1 MDEKIFKGI
10 YGKPTESQL
19 DTLQRL
25 APQGEDVRKSLEN
38 DEEDVSKAFQ
48 TGYEVNPDN
57 MNQASALRTE
67 FLAPR
72 LSQLTFGQEQ
82 MVFYNMIPKMPSAST
97 VAQYVTF
104 DQHGETGHSAWNN
117 EADISNIKDPV
128 INRGRVEMK
137 YASHVR
143 QLSLVSNEVQ
153 NVESPL
159 DVLTDDA
166 IISMAKTIEQASL
179 YGDSSLSA
187 TGEKDGLEPDGL
199 VKFIPEENVIDLKGE
214 NISVKVFN
222 DAAIRII
229 KAYGQPDAA
238 FMPNGVLAYLDNDV
252 TPIQRQFLNGTNGAG
267 NQVNIGLN
275 VQAVTTIGGTV
286 RLIGSNVMEN
296 DNILNENSL
305 GDAGAPSAPTIVATP
320 TKQDGGKFTDSDV
333 SAGATYKAVVFAD
346 KTGSL
351 ASDEVTATLDAKDD
365 SVDLKI
371 SFPTTNQDTPQYVA
385 IYRKGA
391 NSGFYYLIK
400 RIGLYNATRT
410 NREISIEYKDV
421 NDTMPETTDVFVGDM
436 SPQTIRL
443 YEFLP
448 MFRLPLPSFNK
459 MIQWAV
465 VWSGALA
472 VIAPNRWVHIKN
484 VGYNTVYPTH
494 N

>member
-1 MDEKIFKGI
+1 MDTNVFKG
-10 YGKPTESQL
+10 YGEPTDSQINML
-19 DTLQRL
+19 ERF
-25 APQGEDVRKSLEN
+25 APEGEDVRKSLKQ
-38 DEEDVSKAFQ
+38 DEEPVSKAFT
-48 TGYEVNPDN
+48 TGYTVDPSK
-57 MNQASALRTE
+57 MSQASALRTE

-82 MVFYNMIPKMPSAST
+82 MVFFNMIPKMPSAST

-104 DQHGETGHSAWNN
+104 EQHGETGHSSWDD
-117 EADISNIKDPV
+117 EAQISKVKDPV
-128 INRGRVEMK
+128 IHRGQVQMK

-153 NVESPL
+153 NIESPL

-166 IISMAKTIEQASL
+166 IVSMAKTIEQAAF

-199 VKFIPEENVIDLKGE
+199 VKYIPEENVIDLKGE

-222 DAAIRII
+222 DAAIRVI
-229 KAYGQPDAA
+229 KAYGKPDAA

-252 TPIQRQFLNGTNGAG
+252 APIQRQFLNGPTGAG

-275 VQAVTTIGGTV
+275 VQAVTTIGGTI
-286 RLIGSNVMEN
+286 RLVGSNVMEN
-296 DNILNENSL
+296 DNILNENAL
-305 GDAGAPSAPTIVATP
+305 GTAGAPAAPTITAKT
-320 TKQDGGKFTDSDV
+320 TKQDGGKFTDADV
-333 SAGATYKAVVFAD
+333 KGGATYKAVVFAD
-346 KTGSL
+346 KSGSL
-351 ASDEVTATLDAKDD
+351 PSDPVTVNLDDKDN
-365 SVDLKI
+365 SVDLTI
-371 SFPTTNQDTPQYVA
+371 TFPATNQDTPQYVA
-385 IYRKGA
+385 IYRQGA
-391 NSGFYYLIK
+391 NTGFDYLIK
-400 RIGLYNATRT
+400 RVGLYNATST
-410 NREISIEYKDV
+410 NRETTLTFHDI

-459 MIQWAV
+459 MIQWSV

-472 VIAPNRWVHIKN
+472 VIAPNRWVRIKN
-484 VGYNTVYPTH
+484 VGYNNVYPTH